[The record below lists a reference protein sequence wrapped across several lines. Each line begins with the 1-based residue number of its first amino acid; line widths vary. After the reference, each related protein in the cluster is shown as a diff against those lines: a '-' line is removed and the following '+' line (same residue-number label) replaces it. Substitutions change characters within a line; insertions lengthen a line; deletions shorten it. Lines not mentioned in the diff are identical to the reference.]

1 MKKTIAIAEI
11 LYPVGHKPID
21 KKIVDILAEEYNLV
35 VLNYRQFLD
44 ETRRDLP
51 NVQYIELPRQ
61 IIIKKHQPF
70 IQAGIRYNLHVIKKA
85 LRNIDFDA
93 ILFLSC
99 NNALLGL
106 MRREFGDK
114 RIFVMHHNDIDALKT
129 EKQLSA
135 FRKGMNS
142 VEHITVADFISEG
155 LSKKTGC
162 PIERIYTV
170 PHPITSKVLD
180 CSDLNN
186 RQKLLVGLGL
196 SNDEGFIDRCIEIDK
211 ELKAPLS
218 YSIVLRSTEKEYV
231 GTSLKVIKGY
241 LDDKTYND
249 YYYNAE
255 AIIVCYPNHFENRYS
270 ATLIFAVA
278 QNGKVIF
285 NDFPMGRVE
294 SKKYP
299 KIMRAI
305 KEPKELF
312 SIEDDYFGSPVDYA
326 DRARFL
332 DDHSDKRVTEEF
344 RAIFK

>member
-1 MKKTIAIAEI
+1 MKKTIVIAEI
-11 LYPVGHKPID
+11 LYPVGHKSID
-21 KKIVDILAEEYNLV
+21 KKIVDILADEYKLV
-35 VLNYRQFLD
+35 VLNYRGFLD
-44 ETRRDLP
+44 ETKRDLP

-70 IQAGIRYNLHVIKKA
+70 IQAGIRYNLHIIKKE
-85 LRNIDFDA
+85 LRDIDYDV

-99 NNALLGL
+99 NNVLLGL
-106 MRREFGDK
+106 MKKIFGNK
-114 RIFVMHHNDIDALKT
+114 RILVMHHNDIDALKT
-129 EKQLSA
+129 EKQLTA

-162 PIERIYTV
+162 QSERIFTV

-180 CSDLNN
+180 YANLSN

-196 SNDEGFIDRCIEIDK
+196 SNDEGFIDKCIEIDK
-211 ELKAPLS
+211 ELKVPLS
-218 YSIVLRSTEKEYV
+218 YSIVLRSTEKEYE
-231 GTSLKVIKGY
+231 GTSLRVIKGY
-241 LDDKTYND
+241 LDDKTYKD

-255 AIIVCYPNHFENRYS
+255 GIIVCFPNHFENRYS
-270 ATLIFAVA
+270 GTLIFAVA

-299 KIMRAI
+299 KIMKVIIEA
-305 KEPKELF
+305 KELF
-312 SIEDDYFGSPVDYA
+312 AIEDDYFDSPVDYD

-332 DDHSDKRVTEEF
+332 DDHSDRRVAEAF
-344 RAIFK
+344 RNIFE